1 MALPAYFSKMEVVSS
16 AIAMASLCY
25 SPSFRIIEL
34 KARLTRAAGSARR
47 CGRGRS
53 HFAPA
58 NCRIRWP
65 TTILA
70 QSCQWPFGKEF
81 LLVYMQ
87 MFLSLYADLIFNLLL
102 SFHMDSN
109 KLAVVTQ
116 KKAAGSTD
124 VRSRGLAGMKL
135 VSHLLNLT
143 NWHVLRSLLM
153 YKKSFIYFVLML
165 QFHV

>member
-116 KKAAGSTD
+116 KKGCWLYWRAIERFGWHETSVA
-124 VRSRGLAGMKL
+124 LAQSYQL
-135 VSHLLNLT
+135 ACA
-143 NWHVLRSLLM
+143 
-153 YKKSFIYFVLML
+153 
-165 QFHV
+165 